1 MITGIDIFAD
11 VIGKETDEEYIA
23 NNSGQG
29 KRFPMGPTCFFRG
42 KEVPCVVANTENGSI
57 TSELLASFLEHMDKL
72 ELFPRTDPNVKPFL
86 LLDGHGSRLELP
98 FLKYINTEAHQ
109 WVVCIGVPYGT
120 SYWQVG
126 DSAEQNGCYK
136 MALTSEKAELV
147 IKKQRH
153 SIPNARIETYEIVIV
168 VNAAWQKSFARVDYN
183 REAIAARGWGPLT
196 RNLLDHPE
204 ILATKEPE
212 QQPEQSEEPPDSQG
226 SIASTLNFGTG
237 FSNTV
242 LADIIQNIDREQIRA
257 QIRQNQEQ
265 GRKALEALKDC
276 KKLSAGV
283 VFKSG
288 RAWLGRD
295 VLEVQLER
303 NMKKKR
309 KAKELVRKKAEER
322 ERKKEAYLKAR
333 SDIAE
338 REESKWSVPQL
349 KALVSYKKRKTD
361 ALPKSRADLLTK
373 WIELKDRDTPPPS
386 PVRDEVD
393 SEEEEEEDPIIEP
406 V

>member
-1 MITGIDIFAD
+1 
-11 VIGKETDEEYIA
+11 
-23 NNSGQG
+23 
-29 KRFPMGPTCFFRG
+29 
-42 KEVPCVVANTENGSI
+42 
-57 TSELLASFLEHMDKL
+57 
-72 ELFPRTDPNVKPFL
+72 
-86 LLDGHGSRLELP
+86 
-98 FLKYINTEAHQ
+98 
-109 WVVCIGVPYGT
+109 
-120 SYWQVG
+120 
-126 DSAEQNGCYK
+126 
-136 MALTSEKAELV
+136 
-147 IKKQRH
+147 
-153 SIPNARIETYEIVIV
+153 
-168 VNAAWQKSFARVDYN
+168 
-183 REAIAARGWGPLT
+183 
-196 RNLLDHPE
+196 
-204 ILATKEPE
+204 
-212 QQPEQSEEPPDSQG
+212 
-226 SIASTLNFGTG
+226 
-237 FSNTV
+237 
-242 LADIIQNIDREQIRA
+242 
-257 QIRQNQEQ
+257 
-265 GRKALEALKDC
+265 LEALKDC

>member
-1 MITGIDIFAD
+1 
-11 VIGKETDEEYIA
+11 
-23 NNSGQG
+23 
-29 KRFPMGPTCFFRG
+29 
-42 KEVPCVVANTENGSI
+42 
-57 TSELLASFLEHMDKL
+57 
-72 ELFPRTDPNVKPFL
+72 
-86 LLDGHGSRLELP
+86 
-98 FLKYINTEAHQ
+98 
-109 WVVCIGVPYGT
+109 
-120 SYWQVG
+120 
-126 DSAEQNGCYK
+126 
-136 MALTSEKAELV
+136 
-147 IKKQRH
+147 
-153 SIPNARIETYEIVIV
+153 
-168 VNAAWQKSFARVDYN
+168 
-183 REAIAARGWGPLT
+183 
-196 RNLLDHPE
+196 
-204 ILATKEPE
+204 
-212 QQPEQSEEPPDSQG
+212 
-226 SIASTLNFGTG
+226 LNFGTG

-295 VLEVQLER
+295 VLEVQ
-303 NMKKKR
+303 
-309 KAKELVRKKAEER
+309 
-322 ERKKEAYLKAR
+322 LKAR